1 METPPQAV
9 IGEGWRFL
17 FDFLL
22 QILEQRRV
30 EKVLNGD
37 LQAIADL
44 FDGVDLG
51 ILIVASHDVAQCGL
65 GNSTYQGQAID
76 GNQILSTQIQY
87 SLADGFTYGHD
98 ISPNFIRLT
107 SFYKGY
113 AKSANLIRLTIRPR
127 CGIMQRKPY

>member
-51 ILIVASHDVAQCGL
+51 IFVAPPHDVA
-65 GNSTYQGQAID
+65 
-76 GNQILSTQIQY
+76 
-87 SLADGFTYGHD
+87 
-98 ISPNFIRLT
+98 
-107 SFYKGY
+107 
-113 AKSANLIRLTIRPR
+113 
-127 CGIMQRKPY
+127 